1 MGNFQVTLFSLP
13 FLLVGVL
20 ATSPC
25 QAQGLS
31 RSEKIEARLRVE
43 YAKATQE
50 IHVPVLKAV
59 DLKKI
64 IDDSNLVL
72 IDIRQPKEQEI
83 SMLPHAMSTF
93 QFAQQ
98 FRKGIPSAKRI
109 VVYCTI
115 GFRSG
120 KYAETLARQGIKSE
134 NLEGGILAWSFV
146 GGDLF
151 TRNSEGAMVA
161 TNRIH
166 TYSKEWNL
174 VHPDYVGVW

>member
-1 MGNFQVTLFSLP
+1 MGLMGSTH
-13 FLLVGVL
+13 
-20 ATSPC
+20 C

-31 RSEKIEARLRVE
+31 REEKIEARLRVE
-43 YAKATQE
+43 YAKATLD
-50 IHVPVLKAV
+50 IHVPVLKAAE
-59 DLKKI
+59 LKKI
-64 IDDSNLVL
+64 IDDTDLVL
-72 IDIRQPKEQEI
+72 IDIRQPKEQVI
-83 SMLPHAMSTF
+83 SMLPHALSTF

-134 NLEGGILAWSFV
+134 NLEGGILAWSFA
-146 GGDLF
+146 GGELF